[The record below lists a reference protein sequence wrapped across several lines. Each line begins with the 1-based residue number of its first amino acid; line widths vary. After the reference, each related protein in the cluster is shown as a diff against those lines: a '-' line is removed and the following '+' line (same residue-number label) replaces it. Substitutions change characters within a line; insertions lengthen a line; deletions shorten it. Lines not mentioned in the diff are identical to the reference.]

1 MRLHR
6 FLTPALLCTSVATA
20 VAQPGRIYSAPSAG
34 ALRIREDQPRAVLGL
49 SVGSSTSSRD
59 TLGLLV
65 TYIAPNGPADRA
77 GIQEG
82 DRIASINDVSLRT
95 SAPDAGDFDIGNAM
109 SRRLTRELD
118 RLRPG
123 DDVDLRVY
131 SDGRTRTFRI
141 RTADSD
147 SLYTRR
153 SIARTD
159 LNDRATLG
167 FGLGATNSRRD
178 TLGVLVM
185 FVDDSGPAAR
195 AGIEEG
201 NRVAAIDDID
211 LRASRD
217 DAGDAFAATSK
228 VRRLQREVARLHPG
242 DNVDLRIYANG
253 DFRSVR
259 LRAARAADL
268 PRRGHAFI
276 IGDGMGMMPGAM
288 PGMTPGALPLGFDGA
303 LIGEQVRTAI
313 ERAMD
318 GAGRALEGMGRGLG
332 RARLRSQDY
341 DEIPKRVEPMEPMR
355 LDPIE
360 PMRVEPIEPIHI
372 EPLEP
377 SQLRRRVAPSKIPYS
392 SVLLDDS
399 SINAPMIAAATRAG
413 VRSKAAALDVGGLRM
428 VPVGSELSSYLGR
441 GSERGLLVLEVPDW
455 AGHTL
460 RAGDVVLSIDGT
472 SVRSADRSDEVT
484 VALPR
489 FREAQLDIL
498 RDGVHHSVTLPAR
511 R

>member
-1 MRLHR
+1 MRLQH
-6 FLTPALLCTSVATA
+6 FFTPALLCALAATA
-20 VAQPGRIYSAPSAG
+20 VAQPGRIYSGPSAG
-34 ALRIREDQPRAVLGL
+34 ALRVGADQPRAVLGL
-49 SVGSSTSSRD
+49 TIGSSTSSRD

-65 TYIAPNGPADRA
+65 TYVAPNGPAERA

-82 DRIASINDVSLRT
+82 DRLASINGVSLRT
-95 SAPDAGDFDIGNAM
+95 SPADADDFDVGNAM
-109 SRRLTRELD
+109 SRRLTRELG

-131 SDGRTRTFRI
+131 SDGRTRTFRL

-153 SIARTD
+153 AVSRTGMD
-159 LNDRATLG
+159 DRATLG
-167 FGLGATNSRRD
+167 IGLGATNSRRD

-201 NRVAAIDDID
+201 NRIAAIDDID

-228 VRRLQREVARLHPG
+228 VRRLQREVARLRPG
-242 DNVDLRIYANG
+242 DNVDLRVYANG
-253 DFRSVR
+253 DLRTVR

-268 PRRGHAFI
+268 PRRGRAII
-276 IGDGMGMMPGAM
+276 IGDGMGMMPG
-288 PGMTPGALPLGFDGA
+288 MTPGALPLDFDGA

-332 RARLRSQDY
+332 RARLRWQDD
-341 DEIPKRVEPMEPMR
+341 DELPKRIEPMEPLRVEPM
-355 LDPIE
+355 E

-377 SQLRRRVAPSKIPYS
+377 SRLRRVAPPKIPYTS
-392 SVLLDDS
+392 ALLDDS
-399 SINAPMIAAATRAG
+399 SINTPMVAAATRTRE
-413 VRSKAAALDVGGLRM
+413 RSRAAALDVGGLRM

-455 AGHTL
+455 ATRALH
-460 RAGDVVLSIDGT
+460 AGDVVLSVDG
-472 SVRSADRSDEVT
+472 SPVRPIGRSDEVT